1 MGKQLARHSTRR
13 QGSRIAA
20 VAPLNYEFAM
30 YKRWVKQIARNVTGV
45 TGELI
50 NARYLIHDRDGKF
63 TEGFDQILQ
72 SAGIEAI
79 KLPPQSPNLNAYA
92 ERWIRSIRS
101 ECLEHLILFGERSLA
116 YVVREY
122 LAHHQRERNHQ
133 GLDNVIPFPDER
145 LKSKTGPITKSERLG
160 GLLQFY
166 YREAA

>member
-1 MGKQLARHSTRR
+1 MLMKIILRR
-13 QGSRIAA
+13 EFSDSHGLTS
-20 VAPLNYEFAM
+20 APNEL
-30 YKRWVKQIARNVTGV
+30 WVKQIARNVTGV

-63 TEGFDQILQ
+63 TEGFDQILRG
-72 SAGIEAI
+72 AGIEAI
-79 KLPPQSPNLNAYA
+79 KLPPQSPNLNACA

-101 ECLEHLILFGERSLA
+101 ECLEQLILFGQRSLA

-122 LAHHQRERNHQ
+122 LAHHQLERNHQ

-145 LKSKTGPITKSERLG
+145 LRSNTGHITKSERLG

-166 YREAA
+166 YRQAA